1 MLFIELRNELQ
12 VCSTLMLCQITRRR
26 MMMIRMMMKGT
37 AFYLLAVML
46 ARVCSGLGYAESSV
60 QTGQRAASRH
70 RNWCAYV
77 VTRTV
82 SCVMEDGVET
92 YIKPDYQR
100 CTWGQCPRVA
110 YRTYRR
116 PRYKVAYKMVTE
128 MEWKCCHGYSGQDC
142 HDGPQVTT
150 TTNTQVNGG
159 RPRVTQTGFNTGG
172 GQRGEGDSEKIKQ
185 LEETIRGLSK
195 DLHNMQ
201 TTMHGM
207 NQRLSGL
214 SGSIV
219 PADSAQPHM
228 KETIN
233 SIQTKL
239 DHLYNRTQVHDQT
252 LLTINNHLVNG
263 GGNELDGAG
272 TGGGGGG
279 GAAGNQLNSLKEEIL
294 TELERRVSLSCSAC
308 QAGVEDLRRQQQEDR
323 ERIQAL
329 EKLLS
334 SMDQH
339 LRQSVEMSHSETL
352 RSQACCKTV
361 SEFEKKLSD
370 VEVRVTSTANKCE
383 TIKGRLDKELAGTG
397 GGKGKVTEDRL
408 NGRLRELEKRVNNTV
423 RKVEQRCTNSGNN
436 MKDSVQRD
444 VTQLRN
450 MVLTQMDDHTF
461 KIGKIELDVAVL
473 GDTVRDHS
481 RRLGQLENITTI
493 LDRRLTSTTNMCN
506 ETCGPNG
513 KGEKTEE
520 TVKTLEWRV
529 VANQE
534 DIQRFDTK
542 LNDLSVSGDS
552 LSDKVITLTDDVKKI
567 IAVTGLNGERF
578 NRIVSE
584 VDELARSF
592 EDCSICSS
600 VRNDLLSLTNTTIS
614 GLSMCQS
621 ELTDLRR
628 KVDSGESACS
638 QVCSN
643 LQEEV
648 GRLREEVEECTGQ
661 CKTNIN
667 DLEKRLDGHTVHN
680 GRLGGDLKSIQGELA
695 GVMVTFNS
703 INNTLKGLGRTVHTH
718 GNTLTDLTN
727 SKDEIISEVNNL
739 QTELMEHV
747 DDSKIRLDSLGNEIQ
762 IITSNYVKEV
772 TECRRTSEGL
782 DRRITT
788 LEGVCVHADSFSDGL
803 DGIKDGL
810 DGHVTELWSS
820 INGLNVTVTSQG
832 DVIHDIQHVQLENV
846 HGKIRG
852 LNSSVLDLAREFHSF
867 IEQDFM
873 GPPGLPGPRGETG
886 ERGVQGLIGL
896 QGRVGPPGRE
906 GKQGPVGPPGL
917 RGEQGAAGSD
927 AHVPRLS
934 FSASLTRPMRR
945 AGTIVFNEVFVNEN
959 NVYNPRTGYFTAPV
973 SGKYFFSG
981 ILTGHKNVKIEAV
994 LSKSN
999 TGVARVDSA
1008 GYQPEGLE
1016 KPMAEAKHI
1025 PGAVA
1030 VFNIILPMEA
1040 GDTVCI
1046 DLVTGKLAYSSEP
1059 LTIFSGML
1067 LYQTV

>member
-1 MLFIELRNELQ
+1 ME
-12 VCSTLMLCQITRRR
+12 TL
-26 MMMIRMMMKGT
+26 
-37 AFYLLAVML
+37 FYLLACVMM
-46 ARVCSGLGYAESSV
+46 ARVSWGLGYSESSI

-128 MEWKCCHGYSGQDC
+128 MEWKCCHGYSGEDC
-142 HDGPQVTT
+142 HDGPKGIAD
-150 TTNTQVNGG
+150 TQINGG
-159 RPRVTQTGFNTGG
+159 QPRVTQTGYNTGG
-172 GQRGEGDSEKIKQ
+172 GQRGEGDTEKIRQ

-201 TTMHGM
+201 TTIHNI
-207 NQRLSGL
+207 NQRLPGL
-214 SGSIV
+214 NGAIV

-233 SIQTKL
+233 NIQTKL

-263 GGNELDGAG
+263 GGNELDGVARGGG
-272 TGGGGGG
+272 TG
-279 GAAGNQLNSLKEEIL
+279 GNQLNTLKEEIL
-294 TELERRVSLSCSAC
+294 TELERRVTLSCSAC

-329 EKLLS
+329 EKLMS

-339 LRQSVEMSHSETL
+339 LRQSLDVS
-352 RSQACCKTV
+352 RSQTERSQECCNTV
-361 SEFEKKLSD
+361 TELERRLSN
-370 VEVRVTSTANKCE
+370 VEVRVTSTANKCD

-397 GGKGKVTEDRL
+397 GGKGRVTEDRL

-423 RKVEQRCTNSGNN
+423 RKTEQRCTNTGNN
-436 MKDSVQRD
+436 LKDNVQRD
-444 VTQLRN
+444 ITQLRN
-450 MVLTQMDDHTF
+450 MVISRLDDHSF

-473 GDTVRDHS
+473 GDTVTDHS
-481 RRLGQLENITTI
+481 RRLSQMENVTTF

-506 ETCGPNG
+506 ETCG
-513 KGEKTEE
+513 KGRKSDD
-520 TVKTLEWRV
+520 TVKTLQWRV
-529 VANQE
+529 VANE
-534 DIQRFDTK
+534 EEIQRFNTRLD
-542 LNDLSVSGDS
+542 DFSVSGDS
-552 LSDKVITLTDDVKKI
+552 LIDRVINLADDVKKI
-567 IAVTGLNGERF
+567 TDVTGKNGEHF
-578 NRIVSE
+578 NRIVTE
-584 VDELARSF
+584 VETLARDF
-592 EDCSICSS
+592 EDCSVCGS
-600 VRNDLLSLTNTTIS
+600 VEEDLRSLTNSTQI
-614 GLSMCQS
+614 GLSRCQA

-628 KVDSGESACS
+628 KVDSGESVCS

-661 CKTNIN
+661 CRSSIN
-667 DLEKRLDGHTVHN
+667 DLKNRLDGHSVHS
-680 GRLGGDLKSIQGELA
+680 GRLGGDLKSIQGELSEVFA
-695 GVMVTFNS
+695 TFSS
-703 INNTLKGLGRTVHTH
+703 INDTLKGLGRTVQTH

-727 SKDEIISEVNNL
+727 TKDDIISEVDNL
-739 QTELMEHV
+739 QRELKEHA
-747 DDSKIRLDSLGNEIQ
+747 DDLNIRFDGLGKEIQ
-762 IITSNYVKEV
+762 IIRSNYVTEV
-772 TECRRTSEGL
+772 GECRRSNDGL
-782 DRRITT
+782 DKRLSK
-788 LEGVCVHADSFSDGL
+788 LEGVCGRLDSFSDSLERIKEGL
-803 DGIKDGL
+803 NR
-810 DGHVTELWSS
+810 HVSGLWSCV
-820 INGLNVTVTSQG
+820 NGLNVTVTSQG
-832 DVIHDIQHVQLENV
+832 DLIDNIQSVQLENI
-846 HGKIRG
+846 HSNIHR
-852 LNSSVLDLAREFHSF
+852 LNSSLVDLVKDFHNF
-867 IEQDFM
+867 VEQDFM
-873 GPPGLPGPRGETG
+873 GPAGLPGPRGERG
-886 ERGVQGLIGL
+886 ERGHVGPMGP
-896 QGRVGPPGRE
+896 QGRTGPPGRE
-906 GKQGPVGPPGL
+906 GKKGPAGPPGL
-917 RGEQGAAGSD
+917 RGEQGLAGSD

-934 FSASLTRPMRR
+934 FSAALTRPMRNP
-945 AGTIVFNEVFVNEN
+945 GTIVFNEVFVNEDN
-959 NVYNPRTGYFTAPV
+959 AYNPKTGYFTAPV

-981 ILTGHKNVKIEAV
+981 ILTGHKNIKIEAV

-1025 PGAVA
+1025 PGALA

-1046 DLVTGKLAYSSEP
+1046 DLVTGKLAHSSEP

-1067 LYQTV
+1067 LYETI

>member
-1 MLFIELRNELQ
+1 M
-12 VCSTLMLCQITRRR
+12 R
-26 MMMIRMMMKGT
+26 MET
-37 AFYLLAVML
+37 VFYLLAFTL
-46 ARVCSGLGYAESSV
+46 ARVSWGLGYSESSV

-128 MEWKCCHGYSGQDC
+128 MEWKCCHGYSGENC
-142 HDGPQVTT
+142 IDGPKGTT
-150 TTNTQVNGG
+150 DTQVNGG
-159 RPRVTQTGFNTGG
+159 QPRVTQTGYNTGG
-172 GQRGEGDSEKIKQ
+172 GQRGEGGDGDSEKIKQ

-201 TTMHGM
+201 TTIHGI
-207 NQRLSGL
+207 NQRLPGL
-214 SGSIV
+214 NGAIV

-239 DHLYNRTQVHDQT
+239 DHLYNRTRVHDQT
-252 LLTINNHLVNG
+252 LLNINNHLVNG
-263 GGNELDGAG
+263 GGNELDGVG
-272 TGGGGGG
+272 RGEGGPGGK
-279 GAAGNQLNSLKEEIL
+279 QLNTLKEEIL

-323 ERIQAL
+323 ERIQGL
-329 EKLLS
+329 EKLIS

-339 LRQSVEMSHSETL
+339 LRQSLDISHSETQ
-352 RSQACCKTV
+352 RSQACCNTV
-361 SEFEKKLSD
+361 TELENRLLGL
-370 VEVRVTSTANKCE
+370 EVRVTSTANKCD

-397 GGKGKVTEDRL
+397 GGKGRVTEDRL

-423 RKVEQRCTNSGNN
+423 RKTEQRCTNTGNN
-436 MKDSVQRD
+436 MKDNVQRD

-450 MVLTQMDDHTF
+450 MVLSRLDDHSF

-473 GDTVRDHS
+473 GDTVTDHS
-481 RRLGQLENITTI
+481 RRLNQLENITTF

-506 ETCGPNG
+506 ETCGLNG
-513 KGEKTEE
+513 KGRKTDD

-534 DIQRFDTK
+534 DIQKFNTR

-552 LSDKVITLTDDVKKI
+552 LIDRVINLTDNVKKI
-567 IAVTGLNGERF
+567 IAVTGESGEHF
-578 NRIVSE
+578 NRIVTE
-584 VDELARSF
+584 VETLGRDF

-600 VRNDLLSLTNTTIS
+600 VDEDLRSLANSTEIGFS
-614 GLSMCQS
+614 KCQS

-628 KVDSGESACS
+628 KVDSGESVCS

-661 CKTNIN
+661 CKVNIN
-667 DLEKRLDGHTVHN
+667 DLKKRLDGHGVHS

-703 INNTLKGLGRTVHTH
+703 INNTLKGLGRTIQTH

-727 SKDEIISEVNNL
+727 TKDNIFSEVDNL
-739 QTELMEHV
+739 QKELTEHV
-747 DDSKIRLDSLGNEIQ
+747 DDSKIRFGGLGKEIQ
-762 IITSNYVKEV
+762 IIRSNFVTEV
-772 TECRRTSEGL
+772 GECRRSSDGL
-782 DRRITT
+782 ERRLSK
-788 LEGVCVHADSFSDGL
+788 LEGVCGRFDSFSDSLERIKEGL
-803 DGIKDGL
+803 NR
-810 DGHVTELWSS
+810 HVSGLWSCV
-820 INGLNVTVTSQG
+820 NGLNVTVTSQG
-832 DVIHDIQHVQLENV
+832 DLIDNIQNVQLEDV
-846 HGKIRG
+846 HSNIHR
-852 LNSSVLDLAREFHSF
+852 LNSSVVDLVKEFHSF
-867 IEQDFM
+867 IEQNFM
-873 GPPGLPGPRGETG
+873 GPPGLPGTRG
-886 ERGVQGLIGL
+886 ERGEHGTQGPMGP
-896 QGRVGPPGRE
+896 QGIVGPPGRE
-906 GKQGPVGPPGL
+906 GKQGLTGPPGL
-917 RGEQGAAGSD
+917 RGEQGLAGSD

-934 FSASLTRPMRR
+934 FSAALTRPMRN
-945 AGTIVFNEVFVNEN
+945 AGTIVFNKVLVNEN
-959 NVYNPRTGYFTAPV
+959 NNYNPKTGYFTAPV
-973 SGKYFFSG
+973 SGKYFFSA
-981 ILTGHKNVKIEAV
+981 ILTGHKNMKIEAV
-994 LSKSN
+994 LSMSN

-1025 PGAVA
+1025 PGALA

-1067 LYQTV
+1067 LYETI